1 MSWYTL
7 ILQDTLH
14 RSTSLCGASLER
26 WTLDAEVLGS
36 TPAFFMTIIFSPII
50 IEDGVFSLFS

>member
-14 RSTSLCGASLER
+14 RSTSLRGALLER
-26 WTLDAEVLGS
+26 GTLDAEVLGS
-36 TPAFFMTIIFSPII
+36 TPAFSMTIFFSPII

>member
-14 RSTSLCGASLER
+14 RSTSLRGALLER
-26 WTLDAEVLGS
+26 GTLDAEVLGS
-36 TPAFFMTIIFSPII
+36 TPAFSMTIFFFSYNN
-50 IEDGVFSLFS
+50 